1 MNGIASRL
9 LAALAYPRAI
19 DDFVE
24 LALPLHSSREVRA
37 RIVSVE
43 RETHDVATL
52 RLQPNRRLRAHRAG
66 QHVALTA
73 SVGGVR
79 RTRCFSIASAEG
91 SADGTIELTIKAQPG
106 GIVTPVLVSG
116 ALRGS
121 VVTLGQPSGD
131 FVLPDA
137 VPERLLFVS
146 GGSGITPVM
155 SMLRTLLARGH
166 EGDIVF
172 LHWARSEADV
182 IFQRELARI
191 GREAGRGLRVHVSTG
206 PFEPERLSALAPDFD
221 RRETWACGPAPLLDI
236 VRTTFR
242 ARGAEE
248 RLRVERFSLGSL
260 PEASDAGAAESQVT
274 FVRSQRRAK
283 GGGPLLA
290 MAEGAGLSPPSGC
303 RMGICHTCVCRKVSG
318 VTRDVRT
325 GALSTDDDVDVQLC
339 VSEPVGPV
347 TLDL

>member
-9 LAALAYPRAI
+9 LAALTYPRAV

-24 LALPLHSSREVRA
+24 LALPLHSTREVRA

-43 RETHDVATL
+43 QETHDVATL
-52 RLQPNRRLRAHRAG
+52 RLVPNRRFRAHRAG
-66 QHVALTA
+66 QYVALTVP
-73 SVGGVR
+73 VGGVQ

-91 SADGTIELTIKAQPG
+91 RVDGTIELTIKAQPG
-106 GIVTPVLVSG
+106 GVVTPVLVSG
-116 ALRGS
+116 SLRNA

-155 SMLRTLLARGH
+155 SMLRTLVARGH
-166 EGDIVF
+166 EGDIAF

-182 IFQRELARI
+182 IFERELTRI
-191 GREAGRGLRVHVSTG
+191 ASKAPPGLRIHVSTG
-206 PFEPERLSALAPDFD
+206 PFDPERLGELTPDFD
-221 RRETWACGPAPLLDI
+221 QRETWACGPEPFLDA
-236 VRTTFR
+236 VRTAFR
-242 ARGAEE
+242 ARGAVE
-248 RLRVERFSLGSL
+248 RLRVERFSLGAL
-260 PEASDAGAAESQVT
+260 PRSADSGAAESDVT
-274 FVRSQRRAK
+274 FVRSQRQAR
-283 GGGPLLA
+283 GGGTLLA

-318 VTRDVRT
+318 VTRDLRT
-325 GALSTDDDVDVQLC
+325 GALSTDENVDVQIC
-339 VSEPVGPV
+339 VSEAVGPV
-347 TLDL
+347 ALDL